1 VGSSSDKA
9 SKQAAANEAQTK
21 AQIAQAD
28 AGINAIYDNPS
39 RQAEYDKLRT
49 DTTKFYTDDVNSQQ
63 AIAARKL
70 KFSLARSG
78 LTGGSQQAAEGEQL
92 GKDYDKAIIGA
103 QQKGNA
109 AASNLRGADE
119 SSRMNL
125 LAMAQSGLDAG
136 TAQSQATSSLQNN
149 LLAGE
154 STATADSFANAFG
167 DLGTVYQ
174 NSEDQKAA
182 RQGLYARKITLPAG
196 SLAVG
201 KKHKTTHISVLAK
214 GHIAV
219 RGVNGK
225 PDHHMR
231 AGDTMVT
238 PAGSQRAVYAFEES
252 VFVCIHATDET
263 DLEKL
268 EAQLIE
274 APMLEGPP

>member
-1 VGSSSDKA
+1 M
-9 SKQAAANEAQTK
+9 
-21 AQIAQAD
+21 
-28 AGINAIYDNPS
+28 
-39 RQAEYDKLRT
+39 
-49 DTTKFYTDDVNSQQ
+49 
-63 AIAARKL
+63 
-70 KFSLARSG
+70 G
-78 LTGGSQQAAEGEQL
+78 LTDLMLDELSPQEMGEVLL
-92 GKDYDKAIIGA
+92 GLPGRIEPELEHFHAP
-103 QQKGNA
+103 
-109 AASNLRGADE
+109 
-119 SSRMNL
+119 
-125 LAMAQSGLDAG
+125 
-136 TAQSQATSSLQNN
+136 
-149 LLAGE
+149 
-154 STATADSFANAFG
+154 
-167 DLGTVYQ
+167 
-174 NSEDQKAA
+174 
-182 RQGLYARKITLPAG
+182 GLYARKITLPAG